1 MKRKRM
7 LSALLVVA
15 MAATMFAGCGNKGG
29 SNSSTQGGKA
39 ANDGDIKEFTAFFA
53 VPGSEIND
61 DNEVQQIIAEKTGV
75 KVKETWL
82 TGQTAEEAIG
92 TLVAGDEYPDFIC
105 GGNGM
110 PQLYDA
116 GALTN
121 IRISRTTSPNRNGI
135 SFVRTTDIFTGFHSS
150 PILREK
156 RKPVRITMRHSG
168 FRQEFLSGLIIRKSR
183 RWMIISS

>member
-39 ANDGDIKEFTAFFA
+39 ANNGDIKEFTAFFA

-61 DNEVQQIIAEKTGV
+61 DNEIQQIIAEKTGV

-105 GGNGM
+105 GGKGM

-116 GALTN
+116 GALVALDDYIDKYPN
-121 IRISRTTSPNRNGI
+121 IKNYFTEQEW
-135 SFVRTTDIFTGFHSS
+135 IFTGFHSS

-156 RKPVRITMRHSG
+156 RKPVHITMRHSG

-183 RWMIISS
+183 RWMIISN

>member
-110 PQLYDA
+110 PQ
-116 GALTN
+116 
-121 IRISRTTSPNRNGI
+121 
-135 SFVRTTDIFTGFHSS
+135 
-150 PILREK
+150 
-156 RKPVRITMRHSG
+156 
-168 FRQEFLSGLIIRKSR
+168 
-183 RWMIISS
+183 

>member
-1 MKRKRM
+1 MKRKKM

-39 ANDGDIKEFTAFFA
+39 ANGGDIKEFTAFFA

-116 GALTN
+116 GALVALDDYIDKYPN
-121 IRISRTTSPNRNGI
+121 IKNY
-135 SFVRTTDIFTGFHSS
+135 FTEQEWDQ
-150 PILREK
+150 LRQDDGHIYWIPQFSNIK
-156 RKPVRITMRHSG
+156 G
-168 FRQEFLSGLIIRKSR
+168 DA
-183 RWMIISS
+183 